1 MLFSR
6 IVITVNNIGKKINP
20 KVTHVWDV
28 VIDSDE
34 VGPDLLSVVGNNVR
48 NPHCSGFNSQ

>member
-1 MLFSR
+1 
-6 IVITVNNIGKKINP
+6 
-20 KVTHVWDV
+20 VTHVWDV

-34 VGPDLLSVVGNNVR
+34 VGPDLLSVIGNNVR